1 MQAIDKYDIIVV
13 GGGHAGTEAALV
25 AARMGCET
33 LLLTHSFD
41 TLGQMSC
48 NPSIGGIGKGH
59 LVKEIDAFGGAM
71 ALAAD
76 EAGIQFR
83 VLNSRKGPA
92 VRATRAQ
99 ADRVLYRGAIR
110 SRLESQPRLR
120 IFQQSVDDL
129 LIEGERVIGV
139 MTQIGLKFHA
149 RAVVLTTG
157 TFLGGLIHVGLKHHA
172 GGRAGDAPA
181 ITLAQRLRELKLPVG
196 RLKTGTPPRIDGRSI
211 DFSALTEQPGDIPVP
226 VFSFLG
232 RREQHPRQMPC
243 WITHTNARTHEVIRA
258 ALDRSPLYT
267 GVIEGVGPR
276 YCPSIEDKVVRF
288 AHKASHQIFLE
299 PEGLTVSE
307 FYPNGISTSLPY
319 DVQQELV
326 RSIRGLERAHI
337 TRPGY
342 AIEYDYFDPRG
353 LKRSLETRAIGGLF
367 FAGQINGTTGYEEA
381 AAQGLLAGINAGR
394 LVKEREP
401 WCPGRNEAYL
411 GVLVDDLITRGVS
424 EPYRMFTSRAEYR
437 LSLREDNAD
446 LRLTEIGRRLGVV
459 DDVRW
464 AAFSRKRE
472 AIEREQARLKDTWI
486 SSHLLSVDGAARTPA
501 ELPDREY
508 SLLELL
514 RRPDVSYERLTALP
528 GAGPAVEDVQVAEQV
543 EVQAKYQGYIERQRE
558 EIARHEHLENL
569 KLPQDLDYASLRG
582 LSVEVRQ
589 KLDRHRPE
597 TLGQASRISGVTPA
611 AISVLLV
618 YLKRRTHASFSARA
632 QARAG
637 ATRASIGKTA

>member
-1 MQAIDKYDIIVV
+1 MQLIEKYDVIVV
-13 GGGHAGTEAALV
+13 GGGHAGTEAALA
-25 AARMGCET
+25 AARMGCDT

-59 LVKEIDAFGGAM
+59 LVKEIDALGGAM
-71 ALAAD
+71 ALATD

-83 VLNSRKGPA
+83 ILNSRKGPA

-110 SRLESQPRLR
+110 HRLENQPRLR
-120 IFQQSVDDL
+120 IIQQAVDDL
-129 LIEGERVIGV
+129 VLEGTRVTGV
-139 MTQIGLKFHA
+139 LTQIGLRFSA

-157 TFLGGLIHVGLKHHA
+157 TFLGGLIHVGLKRHA
-172 GGRAGDAPA
+172 GGRAGDPPA
-181 ITLAQRLRELKLPVG
+181 LTLAQRRRELKLPVG

-211 DFSALTEQPGDIPVP
+211 DFSVMGEQPGDTPVP

-232 RREQHPRQMPC
+232 RRDQHPRQLPC
-243 WITHTNARTHEVIRA
+243 WITHTNARTHDIIRG

-276 YCPSIEDKVVRF
+276 YCPSIEDKVMRF

-319 DVQQELV
+319 DAQQALV
-326 RSIRGLERAHI
+326 RSIPGLERAHI

-342 AIEYDYFDPRG
+342 AIEYDYFDPRE
-353 LKRSLETRAIGGLF
+353 LKHSLETRAIAGLF

-381 AAQGLLAGINAGR
+381 AAQGLLAGVNAAR
-394 LVKEREP
+394 LVQEREL

-411 GVLVDDLITRGVS
+411 GVLVDDLVTRGVS

-446 LRLTEIGRRLGVV
+446 LRLTETGRRLGVV
-459 DDVRW
+459 DDARW
-464 AAFSRKRE
+464 TVFSRKRE
-472 AIEREQARLKDTWI
+472 AIEREQVRLKDTWI
-486 SSHLLSVDGAARTPA
+486 NARLLPSEPEAEHANQPPAR
-501 ELPDREY
+501 DY

-514 RRPDVSYERLTALP
+514 RRPDIRYAQLTALP
-528 GAGPAVEDVQVAEQV
+528 GAGPGVDDAQVAEQV
-543 EVQAKYQGYIERQRE
+543 EIQAKYQGYIERQRE
-558 EIARHEHLENL
+558 EIARYEHYENL
-569 KLPQDLDYASLRG
+569 KLPPDLDYGALRG

-589 KLDRHRPE
+589 KLDRQRPE

-618 YLKRRTHASFSARA
+618 YLKRASRLT
-632 QARAG
+632 RKD
-637 ATRASIGKTA
+637 TRATDGAGHRAIGKTA